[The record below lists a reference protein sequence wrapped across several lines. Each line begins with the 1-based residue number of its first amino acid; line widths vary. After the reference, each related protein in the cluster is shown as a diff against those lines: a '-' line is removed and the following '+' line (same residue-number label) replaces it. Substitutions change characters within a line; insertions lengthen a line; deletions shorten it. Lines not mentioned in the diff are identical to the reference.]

1 MYCILLPLLLFIILY
16 NTPTISITSI
26 AFIYSFH
33 YFTFHNFIHSINLLV
48 HSLYPI
54 NYLPITLHH
63 LFNYFTNYIP
73 MTKSIAE
80 LANCE
85 REINELDDDSAH
97 IFLENEVDYV
107 LPTSNFQFINDYV
120 TFNSE
125 IRVSYKA

>member
-1 MYCILLPLLLFIILY
+1 
-16 NTPTISITSI
+16 
-26 AFIYSFH
+26 
-33 YFTFHNFIHSINLLV
+33 
-48 HSLYPI
+48 
-54 NYLPITLHH
+54 
-63 LFNYFTNYIP
+63 

-125 IRVSYKA
+125 IRVSYKT